1 MERDSKNEIIED
13 LLRQLIREN
22 RASVGAATRT
32 THAVRAIYSL
42 IGVILV
48 TSLGG
53 GLIIALGAATG
64 DETTMGF
71 GLVVIIAGLVA
82 AQRLGGREFR
92 KSEPPYADTS
102 LARPQEPVS
111 KKLGFEETGSA
122 PSTDPEGRVIVKLK
136 GGKPGLSY
144 GVNLLQL
151 AGDIADKLALKASK
165 GSAFEILIRVRLRQ
179 DSSSESKNSI
189 LVETTDDEFIGWILE
204 GDSKKA
210 TLALSQISS
219 ELRKKSPEF
228 LAANFTFEVSARIKG
243 WTSVVWSESDP
254 DWRATIKIMELQI
267 KTPFELQID

>member
-22 RASVGAATRT
+22 QASVGAATRT

-144 GVNLLQL
+144 RVDLSRLDGEI
-151 AGDIADKLALKASK
+151 GDKLSGKPK
-165 GSAFEILIRVRLRQ
+165 EDEDFEKSIRVRLKP
-179 DSSSESKNSI
+179 DSSSEHKNSI
-189 LVETTDDEFIGWILE
+189 LVETTDGEFVGWILK
-204 GDSKKA
+204 DFSKKA
-210 TLALSQISS
+210 SLVINEISS
-219 ELRKKSPEF
+219 GLRKRSPE
-228 LAANFTFEVSARIKG
+228 LVSAQFTFEVLAHIKG
-243 WTSVVWSESDP
+243 WWY
-254 DWRATIKIMELQI
+254 DWDDGDVGGRSAEIETMEVQI
-267 KTPFELQID
+267 KTPFVVQID